1 MMLKIKHPLKV
12 SKLFIDENMELVPL
26 RSLHDVGVFFILP
39 VLLVWDKNLFY
50 GFRLKLLNFYN
61 IFNLWFDYNSSD
73 VILLLLPK
81 FRKLNVK
88 CRTVVEIISLFRAA
102 NLLTLCLLASG
113 ISGINKKQN
122 SNFDV
127 NTLLESGKRELFG
140 FLTWLLFLLFL

>member
-1 MMLKIKHPLKV
+1 M
-12 SKLFIDENMELVPL
+12 
-26 RSLHDVGVFFILP
+26 
-39 VLLVWDKNLFY
+39 
-50 GFRLKLLNFYN
+50 
-61 IFNLWFDYNSSD
+61 
-73 VILLLLPK
+73 ILLLLPK

-140 FLTWLLFLLFL
+140 FLTFFFFFFFLFRFDYLNDIGTQLP